1 MRKMLFL
8 AGLVLVAAAA
18 WAQAFT
24 STPLKVGETAPAF
37 ELQGSDGKTYSLKQF
52 AGQEA
57 VVLAWFPKAQ
67 TKGCTIEC
75 KSLGEQA
82 EALRKYKVALFA
94 ISVDKPEDNKT
105 FAENLKL
112 PYPILSD
119 PSRETAKAYGVLK
132 GAPVSARNTIYIG
145 KDGKVLLVDDSIKTE
160 TAAADMLKHFE
171 QLGIEKK

>member
-1 MRKMLFL
+1 MRKI
-8 AGLVLVAAAA
+8 VLVTSALLLAAAV

-24 STPLKVGETAPAF
+24 STPLKVGQSAPDF
-37 ELQGSDGKTYSLKQF
+37 ELAGSDGKTYNLKQCE
-52 AGQEA
+52 GKEA
-57 VVLAWFPKAQ
+57 VVVAWFPRAQ
-67 TKGCTIEC
+67 TRGCTQEC

-119 PSRETAKAYGVLK
+119 PTRETAKAYGVLK
-132 GAPVSARNTIYIG
+132 GLPVAARHTIYIG
-145 KDGKVLLVDDSIKTE
+145 KDGKVLLVDDAIKTE
-160 TAAADMLKHFE
+160 TAAYDMLKHFE